1 MRNSLFNSSNDKI
14 QQEKGILALERK
26 HVKKSGTYLTG
37 RAYSGM
43 QRSWPESVIEKR
55 RKGRPTTTTAK
66 LALDKFKQH

>member
-1 MRNSLFNSSNDKI
+1 MS
-14 QQEKGILALERK
+14 
-26 HVKKSGTYLTG
+26 KKSGTYLTG

-66 LALDKFKQH
+66 LTLDQFKQH